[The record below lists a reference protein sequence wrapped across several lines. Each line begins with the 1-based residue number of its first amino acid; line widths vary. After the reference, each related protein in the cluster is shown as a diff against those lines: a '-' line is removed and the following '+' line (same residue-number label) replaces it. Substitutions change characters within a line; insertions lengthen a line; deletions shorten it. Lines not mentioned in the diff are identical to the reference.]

1 MGNLRQSNA
10 GVIDAELVLPAMTID
25 GDNGVIG
32 RAVVVSACKQ
42 LFISFDEYIKHLGQ
56 SCVLVLVVGT
66 SEHDNFFALP
76 FFPKSRF
83 IFYYFQLF

>member
-42 LFISFDEYIKHLGQ
+42 LFTSFDEYIKH
-56 SCVLVLVVGT
+56 
-66 SEHDNFFALP
+66 
-76 FFPKSRF
+76 
-83 IFYYFQLF
+83 